1 MFYWF
6 EILSSS
12 VVTMSL
18 QRISIVIPFLLVH
31 GLIAAEPV
39 PPRTPRERIA
49 SRAFPSVF
57 QAWNPAD
64 NLKHEDKW
72 TTLARHDLV
81 FHAPDYFGLK
91 WAGNFN
97 GLATAF
103 TSQSLQSAVATR
115 KMLLNKN
122 PNLILLAE
130 LRYRDAHRSYLPDN
144 HVWWKRKDGKPVVGW
159 EEGGYFLLDFSN
171 PAYRAHVAQQ
181 AKAIVDSGLFDGIM
195 LDWWDDDP
203 DRLALIKGIRD
214 AIGDQPLVLVNANDR
229 KTPGTAAFVNG
240 YFMECY
246 KSKSVEDWRQIAE
259 TLGWAESHLK
269 EPRINC
275 LETWFH
281 KSRGDLQLMRA
292 TTTLSL
298 TLSDGYCLFSDPNPL
313 GTADHLHDW
322 YPFWD
327 RSLGRPK
334 GKGERSG
341 DGSIQRR
348 FDRGLAVYNPAGNKP
363 VEVKFTSPHTAASTG
378 KSATSFTVPPGD
390 GDLFHQE
397 QN

>member
-1 MFYWF
+1 
-6 EILSSS
+6 
-12 VVTMSL
+12 
-18 QRISIVIPFLLVH
+18 
-31 GLIAAEPV
+31 
-39 PPRTPRERIA
+39 
-49 SRAFPSVF
+49 
-57 QAWNPAD
+57 
-64 NLKHEDKW
+64 
-72 TTLARHDLV
+72 
-81 FHAPDYFGLK
+81 
-91 WAGNFN
+91 
-97 GLATAF
+97 
-103 TSQSLQSAVATR
+103 
-115 KMLLNKN
+115 MLLNKN

-144 HVWWKRKDGKPVVGW
+144 HAWWKRKDGKPVVGW

-246 KSKSVEDWRQIAE
+246 KSKSVEDWRQIAD
-259 TLGWAESHLK
+259 TLEWAESHLK

-334 GKGERSG
+334 GKGERPG